1 MEIHNPSSPR
11 NYIEKGDFT
20 LVAQTPTRIHKRSR
34 RFRFL
39 CDLHNIAYVSVIC
52 ILLLHSSSSHRAE
65 LERIVSKKKCPR
77 SKFDIS
83 GSVCVFFFSI
93 FFFTFVQSV
102 EIRKIRLKFFPFRF
116 IVIFNLQMSKFFFK
130 YK

>member
-65 LERIVSKKKCPR
+65 LERIVSKKSVHVQNSIYPALC
-77 SKFDIS
+77 
-83 GSVCVFFFSI
+83 VCVFFFSI

-116 IVIFNLQMSKFFFK
+116 IVIFNLQMSKFFF
-130 YK
+130 